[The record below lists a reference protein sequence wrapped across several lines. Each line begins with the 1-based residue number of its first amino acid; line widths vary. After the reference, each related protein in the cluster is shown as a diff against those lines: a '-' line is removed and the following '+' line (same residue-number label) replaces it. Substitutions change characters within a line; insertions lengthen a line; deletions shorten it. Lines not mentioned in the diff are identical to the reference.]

1 MIQLKLIP
9 QVSMFM
15 LAWEFQLE
23 LPECCL
29 VQRARGKVWLAKN
42 LKTWARLAQTP
53 GVAEIP
59 ASHKQIALDPVGQ
72 VRGELALVDHKE
84 TISLLVRPEKLLQIR
99 LLKIRLLQIP
109 VHKVLARNLP
119 QRTVLP
125 GNAIERA
132 VVKKILKLMR

>member
-23 LPECCL
+23 LPGCCL
-29 VQRARGKVWLAKN
+29 VQRAHGKVWLAKN
-42 LKTWARLAQTP
+42 LKTWARLAQTLD
-53 GVAEIP
+53 VAEIP

-72 VRGELALVDHKE
+72 VLGELALVDHKE
-84 TISLLVRPEKLLQIR
+84 TISLLVRPEKLLQVR
-99 LLKIRLLQIP
+99 SPQIP

-125 GNAIERA
+125 GNAIERE

>member
-1 MIQLKLIP
+1 MIQLRLIP

-15 LAWEFQLE
+15 LALEFQLE

-29 VQRARGKVWLAKN
+29 VQRVRGKVWLAKN

-59 ASHKQIALDPVGQ
+59 ASHKRIALDPVGQ
-72 VRGELALVDHKE
+72 VPGELAQVVHKE
-84 TISLLVRPEKLLQIR
+84 TISLLVRPEKLLQVRI
-99 LLKIRLLQIP
+99 LQIP
-109 VHKVLARNLP
+109 VHKIPVRNLL

-125 GNAIERA
+125 GSGIERA